1 MSTVTETFNDFI
13 FVLPSTIDRSINNQ
27 TFSIQFK
34 SVRL

>member
-1 MSTVTETFNDFI
+1 MSAVTEISYDFI

-27 TFSIQFK
+27 TFSVQFK